1 MENSNV
7 QEIVWSIEEKIMQS
21 GSANNN
27 NYAIKEI
34 RNANCLRDDFRMVN
48 IIKETFNYLTST
60 FQRHEGKIMLTNTN
74 MNVGEIMVRHL
85 NIENDNIVIK
95 MKLGCLVLNTLIDN
109 EYLILTREPFFTI
122 EEIMERGQ
130 KRTVRLQPYHLEMGH
145 RYGNIILDDKE
156 RIGISRHQYP
166 AWKQNVR
173 MVDGIKDRLIKSSI
187 KEIDRYDEYV
197 KAVNTLE
204 KVKWCVNASV
214 AKVSEQLTNKLTETI
229 IKLKT
234 ENGDEI
240 EFDTKDIRR
249 ENINETYK
257 DVNLYRDGS
266 LFEPH
271 KGNATTVK
279 TIEAQL
285 SKEEKRKNNL
295 KIDGKAM
302 QKCKKS
308 IAKLSKL
315 FDKHNLMWTAKQL
328 CLATQSKAA
337 RNHAILNSIHGI
349 NGWASYTFYLSMFLD
364 FRGRVYARDAYFS
377 YQSNDLARGHLQFA
391 EKQLVTEKGFKYL
404 LIHAANSYNQS
415 YTVAE
420 LTELEWTKT
429 NYVTDLVTD
438 GIPDLSVDKMSLE
451 DRQEWSE
458 QNTELFWN
466 IAEDPIGTKDI
477 WMAAEK
483 PWVFL
488 SICFEICA
496 YHGSVLSGEEHYS
509 SLPIAIDG
517 SSNGTQHL
525 AAMSKDEIAGRMVGL
540 IPQEKPIDFYIVVA
554 KGILNRNVGTDLGKI
569 LAEIPMKLI
578 RKGISKRGT
587 MTKAYDAG
595 VKCIADIIYMD
606 CYDAGMTTKYGI
618 TKTIAKKLSKDLVH
632 TYNAICSGPVSIKNY
647 LQALVKHRIGVQNED
662 TVCWV
667 SPSGFPCV
675 SEKWIMNKK
684 KIELP
689 FTQGRIQVVVHEQT
703 ERPAMHEMI
712 SGISP
717 NYVHSMDAA
726 HMSLVIIELQKAG
739 ILSFGAI
746 HDSFSVHA
754 ENVPELLHITKET
767 FIDIYD
773 KNIFRDMRGQIINND
788 PLFVE
793 PEPKK
798 GKLNLTELIDSDYFF
813 C

>member
-1 MENSNV
+1 MNNV
-7 QEIVWSIEEKIMQS
+7 QEIVWSIEERIMQS
-21 GSANNN
+21 GSSNNN
-27 NYAIKEI
+27 NSAVKEI

-48 IIKETFNYLTST
+48 IVKETFNYLTST

-74 MNVGEIMVRHL
+74 MNVGEICVKHL
-85 NIENDNIVIK
+85 AIENANIVLK
-95 MKLGCLVLNTLIDN
+95 MKLGCLILNALIDQ

-122 EEIMERGQ
+122 EEIMERGKKKQ
-130 KRTVRLQPYHLEMGH
+130 VRLQPYHLEMAH
-145 RYGNIILDDKE
+145 KYGNIVLDEKE

-166 AWKQNVR
+166 AWRKNTR

-187 KEIDRYDEYV
+187 KEIDQYSDYV
-197 KAVNTLE
+197 KAVNRLE
-204 KVKWCVNASV
+204 KVKWCVNANV
-214 AKVSEQLTNKLTETI
+214 AKVSEKLEDKLTETI
-229 IKLKT
+229 IKLET
-234 ENGDEI
+234 EDGSEI
-240 EFDTKDIRR
+240 EFDAKDIRR
-249 ENINETYK
+249 ENINKIYK
-257 DVNLYRDGS
+257 DTKLYRNGS
-266 LFEPH
+266 LFEPD
-271 KGNATTVK
+271 KGNSTTVK
-279 TIEAQL
+279 TIEDAL
-285 SKEEKRKNNL
+285 NKEEKRKNTL
-295 KIDGKAM
+295 KKDGKAM
-302 QKCKKS
+302 RLCLRK
-308 IAKLSKL
+308 INKLNKL

-337 RNHAILNSIHGI
+337 RNHAILNSIHGP

-364 FRGRVYARDAYFS
+364 FRGRVYARDPYFS

-391 EKQLVTEKGFKYL
+391 EKQLVTETGFKYL

-415 YTVAE
+415 YTIKE
-420 LTELEWTKT
+420 LEKLEWTET
-429 NYVTDLVTD
+429 NYVSDLVVD

-451 DRQEWSE
+451 DRQKWSE
-458 QNTELFWN
+458 ENTELFWN
-466 IAEDPIGTKDI
+466 IAEDPVATKDI

-496 YHGSVLSGEEHYS
+496 YHGSLLTDEEHYS
-509 SLPIAIDG
+509 QLPIAIDG

-525 AAMSKDEIAGRMVGL
+525 AAMSKDEVAGRMVGL
-540 IPQEKPIDFYIVVA
+540 MEQEKPIDFYIIVA

-595 VKCIADIIYMD
+595 IKCIADIIYMD

-618 TKTIAKKLSKDLVH
+618 TKTIAKKLSKDLVQ

-647 LQALVKHRIGVQNED
+647 LQALVKHRVDKQNED
-662 TVCWV
+662 TVCWM

-684 KIELP
+684 KVELP

-703 ERPAMHEMI
+703 TRPAMHEMI

-726 HMSLVIIELQKAG
+726 HMSLVIVELEKSG

-754 ENVPELLHITKET
+754 EKVPELLHITKET

-773 KNIFRDMRGQIINND
+773 RNIFKDMRSQIISND
-788 PLFVE
+788 PLFTDAE
-793 PEPKK
+793 PRK
-798 GKLNLTELIDSDYFF
+798 GKLDLKELMYSDYFF

>member
-1 MENSNV
+1 MNNV
-7 QEIVWSIEEKIMQS
+7 QEIVWSIEERIMQS
-21 GSANNN
+21 GSSNNN
-27 NYAIKEI
+27 NSAVKEI

-48 IIKETFNYLTST
+48 IVKETFNYLTST

-74 MNVGEIMVRHL
+74 MNVGEICVKHL
-85 NIENDNIVIK
+85 AIENANIVLK
-95 MKLGCLVLNTLIDN
+95 MKLGCLILNTLIDQ

-122 EEIMERGQ
+122 EEIMEKGKKKQ
-130 KRTVRLQPYHLEMGH
+130 VRLQPYHLEMAH
-145 RYGNIILDDKE
+145 KYGNIVLDEKE

-166 AWKQNVR
+166 AWRKNTR
-173 MVDGIKDRLIKSSI
+173 MVDGIKDRLIKSSV
-187 KEIDRYDEYV
+187 KEIDQYSDYV
-197 KAVNTLE
+197 KAVNRLE
-204 KVKWCVNASV
+204 KVKWCVNANV
-214 AKVSEQLTNKLTETI
+214 AKVSEKLENKLTETI
-229 IKLKT
+229 IKLET
-234 ENGDEI
+234 EDGLEI
-240 EFDTKDIRR
+240 EFDAKDIRR
-249 ENINETYK
+249 ENINKIYK
-257 DVNLYRDGS
+257 DIKLYRNGS
-266 LFEPH
+266 LFEPD
-271 KGNATTVK
+271 KGNSTTVK
-279 TIEAQL
+279 VIEDAL
-285 SKEEKRKNNL
+285 NKEEKRKNTL
-295 KIDGKAM
+295 KKDGKAM
-302 QKCKKS
+302 RLCLRK
-308 IAKLSKL
+308 INKLNKL

-337 RNHAILNSIHGI
+337 RNHAILNSIHGS

-364 FRGRVYARDAYFS
+364 FRGRVYARDPYFS

-391 EKQLVTEKGFKYL
+391 EKQLVTETGFKYL

-415 YTVAE
+415 YTIKE
-420 LTELEWTKT
+420 LETLEWTET
-429 NYVTDLVTD
+429 NYVSDLVAD

-451 DRQEWSE
+451 DRQKWSE
-458 QNTELFWN
+458 ENTELFWN
-466 IAEDPIGTKDI
+466 IAEDPIATKDI

-496 YHGSVLSGEEHYS
+496 YHGSLLTGEEHYS
-509 SLPIAIDG
+509 QLPIAIDG

-525 AAMSKDEIAGRMVGL
+525 AAMSKDEVAGRMVGL
-540 IPQEKPIDFYIVVA
+540 MEQEKPIDFYIIVA

-618 TKTIAKKLSKDLVH
+618 TKTIAKKLSKDLVQ

-647 LQALVKHRIGVQNED
+647 LQALVKHRVDTQNED
-662 TVCWV
+662 TVCWM

-684 KIELP
+684 KVELP

-703 ERPAMHEMI
+703 TRPAMHEMI

-726 HMSLVIIELQKAG
+726 HMSLVIVELEKSG

-754 ENVPELLHITKET
+754 EKVPELLHITKET

-773 KNIFRDMRGQIINND
+773 RNIFKDMRSQIISND
-788 PLFVE
+788 PLFTDAE
-793 PEPKK
+793 PRK
-798 GKLNLTELIDSDYFF
+798 GKLDLKELMYSDYFF

>member
-1 MENSNV
+1 MNNV
-7 QEIVWSIEEKIMQS
+7 QEIVWSIEERIMQS
-21 GSANNN
+21 GSSNNN
-27 NYAIKEI
+27 NSAVKEI

-48 IIKETFNYLTST
+48 IVKETFNYLTST

-74 MNVGEIMVRHL
+74 MNVGEICVKHL
-85 NIENDNIVIK
+85 AIENANIVLK
-95 MKLGCLVLNTLIDN
+95 MKLGCLILNTLIDQ

-122 EEIMERGQ
+122 EEIMEEGKKKQ
-130 KRTVRLQPYHLEMGH
+130 VRLQPYHLEMAH
-145 RYGNIILDDKE
+145 KYGNIILDEKE

-166 AWKQNVR
+166 AWRKNTR

-187 KEIDRYDEYV
+187 KEIDQYSDYV
-197 KAVNTLE
+197 RAVNRLE
-204 KVKWCVNASV
+204 KVKWCVNANV
-214 AKVSEQLTNKLTETI
+214 AKISEKLEDKLTETI

-234 ENGDEI
+234 EDESEI
-240 EFDTKDIRR
+240 EFDAKDIRR
-249 ENINETYK
+249 ENINKIYK
-257 DVNLYRDGS
+257 DIKLYRNGS
-266 LFEPH
+266 LFEPD
-271 KGNATTVK
+271 KGNSTTVK
-279 TIEAQL
+279 TIEDAL
-285 SKEEKRKNNL
+285 NKEEKRKNTL
-295 KIDGKAM
+295 KKDGKAM
-302 QKCKKS
+302 RLCLRK
-308 IAKLSKL
+308 INKLNKL

-337 RNHAILNSIHGI
+337 RNHAILNSIHGP

-364 FRGRVYARDAYFS
+364 FRGRVYARDPYFS

-391 EKQLVTEKGFKYL
+391 EKQLVTETGFKYL

-415 YTVAE
+415 YTIKE
-420 LTELEWTKT
+420 LEKLEWTET
-429 NYVTDLVTD
+429 NYVSDLVAD

-451 DRQEWSE
+451 DRQKWSE
-458 QNTELFWN
+458 ENTELFWN
-466 IAEDPIGTKDI
+466 IAEDPVATKDI

-496 YHGSVLSGEEHYS
+496 YHGSLLTDEEHYS
-509 SLPIAIDG
+509 QLPIAIDG

-525 AAMSKDEIAGRMVGL
+525 AAMSKDEVAGRMVGL
-540 IPQEKPIDFYIVVA
+540 MEQEKPIDFYIIVA
-554 KGILNRNVGTDLGKI
+554 KGILNRNIGTDLGKI

-595 VKCIADIIYMD
+595 VKGIADIIYMD

-618 TKTIAKKLSKDLVH
+618 TKTIAKKLSKDLVQ

-647 LQALVKHRIGVQNED
+647 LQALVKHRVNTQNED
-662 TVCWV
+662 TVCWM

-684 KIELP
+684 KVELP

-703 ERPAMHEMI
+703 TRPAMHEMI

-726 HMSLVIIELQKAG
+726 HMSLVIVELEKSG

-754 ENVPELLHITKET
+754 EKVPELLHITKET

-773 KNIFRDMRGQIINND
+773 RNIFKDMRSQIISND
-788 PLFVE
+788 PLFTDAE
-793 PEPKK
+793 PRK
-798 GKLNLTELIDSDYFF
+798 GKLDLKELMYSDYFF

>member
-1 MENSNV
+1 MNNV
-7 QEIVWSIEEKIMQS
+7 QEIVWAVEEKIMQS
-21 GSANNN
+21 GSGNNN
-27 NYAIKEI
+27 NSAIKEI

-60 FQRHEGKIMLTNTN
+60 FKRHEGKIMLTNTN
-74 MNVGEIMVRHL
+74 MNVGEICTKHL
-85 NIENDNIVIK
+85 AIENANIVLK
-95 MKLGCLVLNTLIDN
+95 MKLGCLILNTLIDQ

-122 EEIMERGQ
+122 EEIMEKG
-130 KRTVRLQPYHLEMGH
+130 KKKSVRLQPYHLEMAH
-145 RYGNIILDDKE
+145 KYGNIVLDEKE

-166 AWKQNVR
+166 AWKKNTR

-187 KEIDRYDEYV
+187 KEIDQYSDYV
-197 KAVNTLE
+197 KAVNRLE
-204 KVKWCVNASV
+204 KVKWAVNTNV
-214 AKVSEQLTNKLTETI
+214 AKVSKQLTNKLTETI
-229 IKLKT
+229 IILQD
-234 ENGDEI
+234 ENGSNI
-240 EFDTKDIRR
+240 KFDTKDIRR
-249 ENINETYK
+249 ENINKAYK
-257 DVNLYRDGS
+257 DINLYKDES
-266 LFEPH
+266 LFEPE
-271 KGNATTVK
+271 KGNSKTVK
-279 TIEAQL
+279 TIEEAL
-285 SKEEKRKNNL
+285 NKEEKRKNTL
-295 KIDGKAM
+295 KKDGKAM
-302 QKCKKS
+302 
-308 IAKLSKL
+308 KLCLNKINKLNKL

-337 RNHAILNSIHGI
+337 RNHAIINSIHGI

-364 FRGRVYARDAYFS
+364 FRGRVYARDPYFS

-391 EKQLVTEKGFKYL
+391 EKQLVTETGFKYL

-415 YTVAE
+415 YTIKE
-420 LTELEWTKT
+420 LETLEWTET
-429 NYVTDLVTD
+429 NYVSDLVAD
-438 GIPDLSVDKMSLE
+438 GIPDLSVDKMSLK
-451 DRQEWSE
+451 DRQKWSE
-458 QNTELFWN
+458 ENTELFWN
-466 IAEDPIGTKDI
+466 IAEDPITTKDI

-496 YHGSVLSGEEHYS
+496 YHGSLLTNEEHYS
-509 SLPIAIDG
+509 NLPIAIDG

-540 IPQEKPIDFYIVVA
+540 MEQEKPIDFYIIVA

-618 TKTIAKKLSKDLVH
+618 TKTIAKKLSKDLVQ

-647 LQALVKHRIGVQNED
+647 LQALVKHRVDTQNED
-662 TVCWV
+662 TVCWM

-684 KIELP
+684 KVELP

-703 ERPAMHEMI
+703 TRPAMHEMI

-726 HMSLVIIELQKAG
+726 HMSLVIVELEKSG

-754 ENVPELLHITKET
+754 EKVPELLHITKET

-773 KNIFRDMRGQIINND
+773 RNIFKDMRSQIISND
-788 PLFVE
+788 PLFTDAE
-793 PEPKK
+793 PRK
-798 GKLNLTELIDSDYFF
+798 GKLDLKELMYSDYFF